1 MAKKKVNKKSRAY
14 KRRKRRRVL
23 FGVEI
28 FVLLIL
34 VGCLL
39 VYSKA
44 KGLLNS
50 MNIVDQDFSITDI
63 SADENAIKEQN
74 RQGYETIA
82 LVGVDSR
89 DTDELMNS
97 DVMILAC
104 IDHNSKQIKLTSIY
118 RDTLLNTGDGEGGD
132 FYTKANDAYNKGGY
146 QQFLKMVNEN
156 LDMNI
161 TKFATVNF
169 KAVAE
174 AIEIGRAHV

>member
-1 MAKKKVNKKSRAY
+1 MAKKKVNKKSKAY
-14 KRRKRRRVL
+14 KRRRKRRVL

-50 MNIVDQDFSITDI
+50 MNLVDQNFSITDI
-63 SADENAIKEQN
+63 SADEETIREQK

-89 DTDELMNS
+89 ETDE
-97 DVMILAC
+97 
-104 IDHNSKQIKLTSIY
+104 QR
-118 RDTLLNTGDGEGGD
+118 RDDSC
-132 FYTKANDAYNKGGY
+132 
-146 QQFLKMVNEN
+146 M
-156 LDMNI
+156 
-161 TKFATVNF
+161 
-169 KAVAE
+169 
-174 AIEIGRAHV
+174 H

>member
-50 MNIVDQDFSITDI
+50 MKIVDQDFSITDI
-63 SADENAIKEQN
+63 SADENAIK
-74 RQGYETIA
+74 
-82 LVGVDSR
+82 
-89 DTDELMNS
+89 
-97 DVMILAC
+97 
-104 IDHNSKQIKLTSIY
+104 
-118 RDTLLNTGDGEGGD
+118 
-132 FYTKANDAYNKGGY
+132 
-146 QQFLKMVNEN
+146 
-156 LDMNI
+156 
-161 TKFATVNF
+161 
-169 KAVAE
+169 
-174 AIEIGRAHV
+174 